1 MTADTGTGSTPKKNT
16 TPEASGQRPIRWWP
30 ALVILL
36 LANGAVLWVRSA
48 YGRNRQDQNIAT
60 ANILIVSFLLLLLWW
75 LLLSRL
81 RRKVRLGVV
90 GVVAGLVGLTPLLFR
105 IHGVT
110 GDLVPILEWRW
121 QRKMIPAVS
130 GRVRFSSSNAATQ
143 PIELTN
149 DYPQF
154 LGPHRNATVDQPRLA
169 RDWQAQ
175 PPQRLWRQPVGPGWS
190 GFAVAGSS
198 AITQEQRGE
207 NEAVVC
213 YDLVSGALT
222 WCYAYPAHY
231 QSSLAGEGPRATPTV
246 VGKRVYALGSTG
258 ILNCLD
264 LDTGKS
270 IWAHDIVQENHSQ
283 VSEWGISGSP
293 LVVDELVVVSA
304 GGKNNRSLVAYQAQS
319 GKFVWG
325 AGNDDAGYSSP
336 CLATLAAISQILI
349 FNSGGVCAHAPADGR
364 VLWKYPWPGG
374 HPHVAVPVVLPDD
387 RVLVSSGY
395 SIGSELLKIEKDS
408 EGNLTATRLWKSNRL
423 KANFTNVVYRGGFIY
438 GLDDGIM
445 VCMDASNGQQKWKQ
459 GRYGHG
465 QEILVADLLL
475 VTAESGEV
483 ILLEPT
489 PEESRELAH
498 FSALKEKTWNPPALA
513 GQFLLVRNDKQAA
526 CYRLPVL
533 KFD

>member
-1 MTADTGTGSTPKKNT
+1 MTADPGTGSTLKKNS

-30 ALVILL
+30 AAVILL
-36 LANGAVLWVRSA
+36 LAGGAVLWVRSV
-48 YGRNRQDQNIAT
+48 YGRNHQEQNIAT

-75 LLLSRL
+75 LLLARL
-81 RRKVRLGVV
+81 RRKIRLGVV
-90 GVVAGLVGLTPLLFR
+90 GVVAGLIGLTPLLFR

-121 QRKMIPAVS
+121 ERKMMPAVG
-130 GRVRFSSSNAATQ
+130 GRIRFSSSNAAAQ
-143 PIELTN
+143 PIQLTN

-169 RDWQAQ
+169 RDWNAQ

-213 YDLVSGALT
+213 YDLLSGALT
-222 WCYAYPAHY
+222 WCHAYPAHY

-264 LDTGKS
+264 LDTGAS

-283 VSEWGISGSP
+283 VNEWGISGSP

-304 GGKNNRSLVAYQAQS
+304 GGNNRSLFAYQAQS

-325 AGNDDAGYSSP
+325 AGNDGAGYSSP
-336 CLATLAAISQILI
+336 CLTTLAAIPQVLI
-349 FNSGGVCAHAPADGR
+349 FNSGGVCAHAPADGSI
-364 VLWKYPWPGG
+364 LWSYPWPGA
-374 HPHVAVPVVLPDD
+374 HPHVAVPVVVPDD
-387 RVLVSSGY
+387 RVLMSSGY
-395 SIGSELLKIEKDS
+395 GVGSELLKIEKDS
-408 EGNLTATRLWKSNRL
+408 QGNLAATRL
-423 KANFTNVVYRGGFIY
+423 
-438 GLDDGIM
+438 
-445 VCMDASNGQQKWKQ
+445 WKQ

-475 VTAESGEV
+475 VTAESGEL

-489 PEESRELAH
+489 PEESRELAR
-498 FSALKEKTWNPPALA
+498 FSALNEKTWNPPALA

-533 KFD
+533 KLD